1 MLKYEF
7 FLNHTEKKQRIQF
20 HSTDYANTVPFFYCE
35 RTKENGV
42 IEKKKRSVSIYSE
55 NLKHV

>member
-20 HSTDYANTVPFFYCE
+20 HSTDYANTVPFFIA
-35 RTKENGV
+35 KEQR
-42 IEKKKRSVSIYSE
+42 KMVS
-55 NLKHV
+55 